1 MKSIKGMDLYG
12 SAINGLALR
21 GNSDI
26 DISVNIKDEILTDQ
40 EALLL
45 IQKAFLKLNED
56 DSSPYLF
63 IDLDVFDASFGS
75 QMTFT
80 VKSRHSFK
88 KNIKLSGDLLL
99 NKVLEKHNGNLLKT
113 YCDIDIRF

>member
-1 MKSIKGMDLYG
+1 MIIDDFNVIKSGLINYGEDILIKSIKGFDIYG

-26 DISVNIKDEILTDQ
+26 DISVNINDKILTDK

-45 IQKAFLKLNED
+45 IQKAFLKLNCH
-56 DSSPYLF
+56 DSNPYLF
-63 IDLDVFDASFGS
+63 IDVEVFDASYGS

-80 VKSRHSFK
+80 V
-88 KNIKLSGDLLL
+88 
-99 NKVLEKHNGNLLKT
+99 
-113 YCDIDIRF
+113 